1 VRGQDAYPL
10 KRVER
15 QQVLIAGYNVRGK
28 ATHGKFQKLVIV
40 RVSTGG
46 YFRADL
52 NPFGLAD
59 QGGQEAASVIFVDI
73 LAELLPTQDFVEF
86 P

>member
-1 VRGQDAYPL
+1 M
-10 KRVER
+10 KRIEH

-28 ATHGKFQKLVIV
+28 TAHGKFQKLVIV

-46 YFRADL
+46 YFPTDL
-52 NPFGLAD
+52 HPFGLAE
-59 QGGQEAASVIFVDI
+59 QGGQEATSVIFVDI